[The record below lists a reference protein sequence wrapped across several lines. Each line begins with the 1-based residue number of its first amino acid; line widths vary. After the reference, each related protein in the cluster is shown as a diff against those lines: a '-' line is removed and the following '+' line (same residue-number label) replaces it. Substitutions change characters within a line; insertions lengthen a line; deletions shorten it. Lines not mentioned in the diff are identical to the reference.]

1 MKISLLLILIFSVN
15 YLYSQT
21 WVADDYGTIFNLKK
35 LNQSTLSLNV
45 TFSNGKTCKSSLKRI
60 SSNIIKGGNR
70 KEFYSEIVE
79 DTINCKPWHKVG
91 IVWFSKPAKEDK
103 LIADFGFVA
112 FKDDL
117 DETYDYQLYF
127 FRKQY

>member
-1 MKISLLLILIFSVN
+1 MKESLLLILIFSVN
-15 YLYSQT
+15 YLFSQT
-21 WVADDYGTIFNLKK
+21 WVADDYGTIFNLK
-35 LNQSTLSLNV
+35 
-45 TFSNGKTCKSSLKRI
+45 RI
-60 SSNIIKGGNR
+60 SSNIINGGNR

-91 IVWFSKPAKEDK
+91 IVWFPKPAKEDRR
-103 LIADFGFVA
+103 IADFGFVT

-117 DETYDYQLYF
+117 DDTYDYQLYF